1 MTCPVAPSSIF
12 VGLVPIILLSAGP
25 SLDYESLGGR
35 KMSLD
40 SEEGYE
46 TIPAAGDQALT
57 QTHLAAVYGTT
68 PLPPGGER
76 SEEVRIST
84 GSHRL
89 DLISGEI

>member
-1 MTCPVAPSSIF
+1 
-12 VGLVPIILLSAGP
+12 
-25 SLDYESLGGR
+25 
-35 KMSLD
+35 MSLD

-68 PLPPGGER
+68 TPLPLGGR
-76 SEEVRIST
+76 SEDARIST

-89 DLISGEI
+89 DLISGEIKG

>member
-1 MTCPVAPSSIF
+1 
-12 VGLVPIILLSAGP
+12 
-25 SLDYESLGGR
+25 
-35 KMSLD
+35 MSLD

-57 QTHLAAVYGTT
+57 QTHLSTVYGTT
-68 PLPPGGER
+68 LPHGGAGI
-76 SEEVRIST
+76 SEELRNST

>member
-1 MTCPVAPSSIF
+1 
-12 VGLVPIILLSAGP
+12 
-25 SLDYESLGGR
+25 
-35 KMSLD
+35 MSLD

-68 PLPPGGER
+68 PLPLGGAGI
-76 SEEVRIST
+76 SEDMRNST

-89 DLISGEI
+89 DLISGEIKGAGISNYETTE